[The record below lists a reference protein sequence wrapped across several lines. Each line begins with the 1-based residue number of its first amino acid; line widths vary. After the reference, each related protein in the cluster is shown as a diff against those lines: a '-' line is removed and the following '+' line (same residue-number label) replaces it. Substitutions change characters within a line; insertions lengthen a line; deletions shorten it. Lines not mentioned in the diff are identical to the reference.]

1 MELGLRSK
9 KVDRQQKTT
18 EAMYFENCL
27 LKIQFQLSPRFP
39 LEPTLEAVIKLLAF
53 IVTVVGFK

>member
-1 MELGLRSK
+1 MELGLHSK

-18 EAMYFENCL
+18 EAMCFENCL

-39 LEPTLEAVIKLLAF
+39 LEPTLEAVIKLLTF